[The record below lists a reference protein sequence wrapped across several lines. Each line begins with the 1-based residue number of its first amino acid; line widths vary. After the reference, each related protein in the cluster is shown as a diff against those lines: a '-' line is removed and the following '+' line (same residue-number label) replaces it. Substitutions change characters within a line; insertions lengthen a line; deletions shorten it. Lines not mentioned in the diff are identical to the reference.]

1 MRQNGMKQKGKS
13 LLLLAVGLV
22 AAFVIAASMAR
33 TSEAGDERS
42 QPAVSTTGP
51 ANGPA
56 VSGQPPASE
65 GLRVFIDPNT
75 GKFREP
81 TPEEAQ
87 ALTPQRAP
95 QTGDVRMG
103 PLAPEAAPLQEI
115 VGPGGAVGVVLDERF
130 MVNSV
135 VRKNPDGSLSYDCIT
150 GDKNAAGAVTE
161 GKGADKPARKEDRH
175 EQ

>member
-1 MRQNGMKQKGKS
+1 MRQNGRKRKGKS

-33 TSEAGDERS
+33 TAEAGDERS

-56 VSGQPPASE
+56 VSGQPPASG

-87 ALTPQRAP
+87 ALTPRRAP
-95 QTGDVRMG
+95 QPGDMRLG
-103 PLAPEAAPLQEI
+103 PEAAPLQEI
-115 VGPGGAVGVVLDERF
+115 VGPGGAVGVVVDERF
-130 MVNSV
+130 MVNST
-135 VRKNPDGSLSYDCIT
+135 VRKNPDGSLSYECIT

-161 GKGADKPARKEDRH
+161 GKGADKPAGKEDRH